1 MESTPVGVILEEREI
16 QDDND
21 LLQKGFQKQ
30 DLISTKEQNPLPPN
44 RKLTLEEGHHFV
56 QRRLRNLGLHP
67 STTYIDNKNGNCMF
81 EASMDQ
87 LSTVLNIDVPRT
99 PHFMR
104 LQIVTSIVGQEHL
117 YAFNFDEPLDKWID
131 RMSQNG
137 CYADALMLQLISNKY
152 NVNIRVIQVFQC
164 DGESTITPQRETGY
178 ESAKN
183 EIILLYYSELRFL
196 SGHYISV
203 KKTQSKELD
212 LSNILG
218 DHEISTN
225 EVSTHEL
232 STNELSSL
240 HFNSYASPVIE
251 PIDTPDTHPQ
261 SEVPQSEVPQSEE
274 PPAKKVRM
282 VPRKITSSGKS
293 KRTR

>member
-1 MESTPVGVILEEREI
+1 
-16 QDDND
+16 
-21 LLQKGFQKQ
+21 
-30 DLISTKEQNPLPPN
+30 
-44 RKLTLEEGHHFV
+44 
-56 QRRLRNLGLHP
+56 
-67 STTYIDNKNGNCMF
+67 
-81 EASMDQ
+81 MD
-87 LSTVLNIDVPRT
+87 VV
-99 PHFMR
+99 
-104 LQIVTSIVGQEHL
+104 
-117 YAFNFDEPLDKWID
+117 
-131 RMSQNG
+131 
-137 CYADALMLQLISNKY
+137 
-152 NVNIRVIQVFQC
+152 
-164 DGESTITPQRETGY
+164 
-178 ESAKN
+178 
-183 EIILLYYSELRFL
+183 